1 MIERVLLHNYKSIK
15 TADIRLGKVNL
26 LIGGNGAGKSN
37 FISVFDLLL
46 AVYNQRLGEYVL
58 RHGGANRLLYNGY
71 KESDEIDMLFDFD
84 NTNTLY
90 LKLRPSQETSKL
102 FVAESGDYF
111 NRNNSITKNYK
122 DAWNY
127 KRWDNMAEESHIF
140 DSSTWRS
147 GYLKRDLRGV
157 QVYHFHDTSRTSPM
171 RGLCNINDNDGLR
184 PDGSNLAAI
193 LYKMQQLH
201 PQTFLRLEGVIKS
214 VAPYFKRFKLQ
225 PNTFDESSILMQW
238 ESEDS
243 DNYFDSFSFSDGT
256 IRFIALATLLMQTD
270 RPSTIIIDEPEL
282 GLHPFAIVK
291 LAALVRKA
299 SADSQIILASQS
311 TNLIN
316 QFEPENVIV
325 VDRKNRQSVFK
336 NLNSEDLSVWLENY
350 NIGDIWEK
358 NLIGGLPQ

>member
-15 TADIRLGKVNL
+15 TADIRLGQINL

-58 RHGGANRLLYNGY
+58 RHGGANRMLYNGY
-71 KESDEIDMLFDFD
+71 KESSEIELLFDFD

-90 LKLRPSQETSKL
+90 LKLQPSQETAKL
-102 FVAESGDYF
+102 FVSESGDYF
-111 NRNNSITKNYK
+111 NHNIDTTKNYGS
-122 DAWNY
+122 AWNY
-127 KRWDNMAEESHIF
+127 KRWDNMVEESRIL
-140 DSSTWRS
+140 DSRTWRS
-147 GYLKRDLRGV
+147 DYLKKDLKGV
-157 QVYHFHDTSRTSPM
+157 QVYHFHDTSRTAPM
-171 RGLCNINDNDGLR
+171 RGMCNINDNDGLR
-184 PDGSNLAAI
+184 PDGSNLAAC
-193 LYKMQQLH
+193 LYKMQQLN
-201 PQTFLRLEGVIKS
+201 PRSFLILEGVIRS

-225 PNTFDESSILMQW
+225 PNAFDESQILMQW
-238 ESEDS
+238 EAVDT
-243 DNYFDSFSFSDGT
+243 DNYFDSYSFSDGT
-256 IRFIALATLLMQTD
+256 IRFIALATLLMHED
-270 RPSTIIIDEPEL
+270 RPSTLIIDEPEL

-299 SADSQIILASQS
+299 SLDSQIILASQS

-325 VDRKNRQSVFK
+325 VDREDRQTVFR
-336 NLNSEDLSVWLENY
+336 NLNREDLEVWLESY

-358 NLIGGLPQ
+358 NLIGGLPR